1 MSGSM
6 DLEVNE
12 MAKCRAEGYFG
23 YCGDYCVGETQ
34 FDDEGYQTVHMT
46 HSFKTQEE
54 AEKYMDG
61 YKPEVIQSR
70 DFSVGGQ

>member
-1 MSGSM
+1 M

-23 YCGDYCVGETQ
+23 YCGDYCVGETH

-46 HSFKTQEE
+46 HSFETQEE
-54 AEKYMDG
+54 AEEYMDG